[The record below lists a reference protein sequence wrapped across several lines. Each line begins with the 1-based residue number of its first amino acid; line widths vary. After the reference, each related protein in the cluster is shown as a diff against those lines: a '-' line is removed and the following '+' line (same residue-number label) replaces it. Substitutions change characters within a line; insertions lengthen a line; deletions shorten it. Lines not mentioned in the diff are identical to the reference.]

1 MRRSL
6 PFRYN
11 EATEPVALARP
22 VGEPRLPAHMFY
34 GGQNNETGTVV
45 GDDYVIA
52 WYRLFPS
59 RESLKPQLT
68 AA

>member
-1 MRRSL
+1 
-6 PFRYN
+6 
-11 EATEPVALARP
+11 
-22 VGEPRLPAHMFY
+22 MFY

>member
-1 MRRSL
+1 MSAILFGSSKGPLRS
-6 PFRYN
+6 
-11 EATEPVALARP
+11 
-22 VGEPRLPAHMFY
+22 FY

-59 RESLKPQLT
+59 RYDS
-68 AA
+68 